1 RCAGE
6 HPAQSRDRDRRR
18 VRAVEVPIRPR
29 YVASPPIRENGP
41 VSERRFFN
49 PHQPQTLQFA
59 VILCYIDAAA
69 GLIFGV
75 VSRSVFVAILI
86 ILGLALGGFGT
97 ANEKKWGYGLAV
109 VAAIVQVLALLAIFG
124 ASTFTSFSPLL
135 SFMFD
140 AALVALLL
148 HPMSRDY
155 QRIWFR

>member
-1 RCAGE
+1 VDPR
-6 HPAQSRDRDRRR
+6 QIRD
-18 VRAVEVPIRPR
+18 
-29 YVASPPIRENGP
+29 NGS
-41 VSERRFFN
+41 VNERRFFN

-59 VILCYIDAAA
+59 VILCYIDAAS

-75 VSRSVFVAILI
+75 VTRSVFVAIFI
-86 ILGLALGGFGT
+86 ILGLAVGGFGT

-109 VAAIVQVLALLAIFG
+109 VAAVVQVLALLAIFG